1 MMTATTAVDAVD
13 AAAVAALKPVT
24 VASVTDE
31 SSVATLLSDWNE
43 ESEEDDSTDS
53 DTDDTTTD
61 ENENTSDDTTHENK
75 NTSDAYRRLQHKFAM
90 RDSLLKR
97 MGKGKDASYVS
108 ILVHHESLVQAEA
121 FQLLNLEQKKES
133 KKTKATAQ
141 DLPNTVIVTK
151 QEVSSTSTSPSSSLR
166 NMLIFEARFTL
177 PGLVALLLYCSAHM
191 AAFEATQC
199 LVMELTRIQVLKDSE
214 NMFHLG
220 CIVAGLAVIRLT
232 GGVFE
237 WVSVKRHKMAKFDL
251 HNRIRLNYTDAKM
264 HLWFRQ
270 HKTVK
275 LLLDTIAL
283 YICLVGVA
291 FFHYRL
297 LSPFFS
303 NRDWIIDNLPSKAQG
318 VAETPV
324 HWWLKGRFTPECNA
338 EDEQCSWLEEMTH
351 QDERYVWDQVSVA
364 SYQQFMGNEA
374 APGLTPGALQVL
386 HLSIA
391 TVAVFLLSKLGFNW
405 H

>member
-251 HNRIRLNYTDAKM
+251 HNRIRLNYTDAKL
-264 HLWFRQ
+264 HSWFRQ
-270 HKTVK
+270 HKP
-275 LLLDTIAL
+275 LGFFIDTIAL
-283 YICLVGVA
+283 YICLVGVDY
-291 FFHYRL
+291 FHEEL
-297 LSPFFS
+297 LAPFFS
-303 NRDWIIDNLPSKAQG
+303 DRDWMIESLPSKGQG
-318 VAETPV
+318 LAESSI
-324 HWWLKGRFTPECNA
+324 HWWLKGRFTPECSD
-338 EDEQCSWLEEMTH
+338 EDDQCSWLEEMTS
-351 QDERYVWDQVSVA
+351 QDDRYLYNNLAVI
-364 SYQQFMGNEA
+364 SYDRILGDEHG
-374 APGLTPGALQVL
+374 PGLTLWTLQVVF
-386 HLSIA
+386 LSIA
-391 TVAVFLLSKLGFNW
+391 SVGMFLLNKLGYVA
-405 H
+405 